1 MRLSSAHRSDVDLR
15 ARPIP
20 TLGHEKDFLRVRILY
35 FGARWETFHVD
46 IFAGGIW
53 ALDQVLFSW
62 NRNSVRIIALGSFCR
77 GRGRRWTGS
86 GRGCFLSGGGFRR
99 RWTVGIE
106 RLLLWRVLLRLVR
119 ILRDPLF
126 HAWWRLLRFSAR
138 TDEEAGNERERQR
151 RFHKDRFD
159 EAIALLIRCQSLNG
173 WSSGAGLHFFHDDCS
188 PVTENFRDAGSDLGR
203 IVTHADDGVG
213 PERDRMLAK

>member
-46 IFAGGIW
+46 IFAGGRW

-106 RLLLWRVLLRLVR
+106 RLLLWRGLWRGGVVFFV
-119 ILRDPLF
+119 PLF
-126 HAWWRLLRFSAR
+126 
-138 TDEEAGNERERQR
+138 
-151 RFHKDRFD
+151 
-159 EAIALLIRCQSLNG
+159 
-173 WSSGAGLHFFHDDCS
+173 
-188 PVTENFRDAGSDLGR
+188 
-203 IVTHADDGVG
+203 
-213 PERDRMLAK
+213 

>member
-15 ARPIP
+15 ARPLP
-20 TLGHEKDFLRVRILY
+20 TLGDEKDFLRVRILY
-35 FGARWETFHVD
+35 FGARWETFHVH
-46 IFAGGIW
+46 IFARRIW

-62 NRNSVRIIALGSFCR
+62 NRNSVRIIAFGSFRR
-77 GRGRRWTGS
+77 GRGRRWTV
-86 GRGCFLSGGGFRR
+86 R
-99 RWTVGIE
+99 IE
-106 RLLLWRVLLRLVR
+106 RLLLWRLLLRLVR